1 MTTAVEVLEAR
12 PTAGA
17 LSGGRAPVRP
27 RADRGPRAGP
37 RPPDRPDRVRLRR
50 ELLPADPEGRRPG
63 ADRRRGRRALPPRP
77 RDEDPDDAPRGG
89 NVALGAGRHGRPPR
103 RGRPPLA
110 DREGRGRRE
119 EVPGAA
125 GRHRR
130 LREQRAQALPR
141 EDGAGPGL
149 HQHLHDGRHPLEQ
162 LERHVLR
169 RHPERL
175 PHARVAHVPPPL
187 GDADRHRR
195 ARRRRALPRGRAG
208 ALAGDPRPE
217 GEARGR
223 PRARR
228 RASGRSTG

>member
-1 MTTAVEVLEAR
+1 MTTATEVLEAL
-12 PTAGA
+12 PAGA
-17 LSGGRAPVRP
+17 AFREGALRSALERIAAP
-27 RADRGPRAGP
+27 GPGP
-37 RPPDRPDRVRLRR
+37 RPADRPDRVRLRR

-63 ADRRRGRRALPPRP
+63 ADRRRGRLPLPPRP

-89 NVALGAGRHGRPPR
+89 NVALRAGRHGRPPR

-110 DREGRGRRE
+110 DREGRGRRQ

-125 GRHRR
+125 RRHRR
-130 LREQRAQALPR
+130 LREQRPQALPR
-141 EDGAGPGL
+141 EDGAGPGV

-187 GDADRHRR
+187 RDADRHRR
-195 ARRRRALPRGRAG
+195 ARRRRPVPRGRAG
-208 ALAGDPRPE
+208 PLAGDPRPE

-223 PRARR
+223 PGARR